1 MNKDTQEALEAL
13 EWLKK
18 MALRYS
24 NQRMFEY
31 QCKTEEMYEKVKK
44 MLEQKANQ

>member
-1 MNKDTQEALEAL
+1 MNNDTQKALEAL

-18 MALRYS
+18 LALRYS

-31 QCKTEEMYEKVKK
+31 QCKTEESYEVLKKVIEKNDKK
-44 MLEQKANQ
+44 

>member
-1 MNKDTQEALEAL
+1 MNNDTRKALEAL

-18 MALRYS
+18 LALRYS

-31 QCKTEEMYEKVKK
+31 QCKTEESYEMIKK
-44 MLEQKANQ
+44 ELEKNKK